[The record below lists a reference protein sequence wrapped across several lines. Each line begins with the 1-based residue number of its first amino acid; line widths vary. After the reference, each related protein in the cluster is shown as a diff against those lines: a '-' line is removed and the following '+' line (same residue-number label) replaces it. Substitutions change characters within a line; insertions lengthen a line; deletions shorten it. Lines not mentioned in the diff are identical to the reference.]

1 MKTLTA
7 ADIADRPRGITAFNA
22 PDMDGVFRL
31 RDLSC
36 DQATYFQCLCRQK
49 TEEGASDFRGLRE
62 TLIIMALV
70 DEEGEPLYPHD
81 LDNPASLKAG
91 LDGIGGLPADLVE
104 KLFQAVQEANGL
116 ADVEDQVED
125 IAGN

>member
-7 ADIADRPRGITAFNA
+7 ADIADRPRGITTFHA

-36 DQATYFQCLCRQK
+36 DQATFYQCLCHRK
-49 TEEGASDFRGLRE
+49 TEEGGSNFRGLRE

-70 DEEGEPLYPHD
+70 DESGEPLYPHD
-81 LDNPASLKAG
+81 LDNPESFKAG
-91 LDGIGGLPADLVE
+91 LEGVGGLPPDLVE
-104 KLFQAVQEANGL
+104 KLFEAIQDANGL
-116 ADVEDQVED
+116 ASGEDQVED